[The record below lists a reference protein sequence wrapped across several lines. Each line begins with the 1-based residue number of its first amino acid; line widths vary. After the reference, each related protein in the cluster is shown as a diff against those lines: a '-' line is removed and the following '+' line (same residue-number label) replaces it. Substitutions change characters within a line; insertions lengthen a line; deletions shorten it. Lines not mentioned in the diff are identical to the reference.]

1 MSENIKEAADQAYA
15 TIVTELAAP
24 HFFEKIA
31 AAGFTPSSAAE
42 AEDAWAI
49 AAKLH
54 LLYTAEREKAAAAN
68 ASTLSAA
75 NQQLDSVL
83 TAAGFGGAVEKTAA
97 FNNMANA
104 AASRP
109 EIAQA
114 VLTLQAAIAVAAQQA
129 S

>member
-1 MSENIKEAADQAYA
+1 MSNNIKEAADQAYG

-24 HFFEKIA
+24 YFFEKIA
-31 AAGFTPSSAAE
+31 AAGFTPSSAQE
-42 AEDAWAI
+42 AEDAWSV

-68 ASTLSAA
+68 ASTLAAA
-75 NQQLDSVL
+75 NQQLDSAL
-83 TAAGFGGAVEKTAA
+83 AAAGFGGVEEKTAA
-97 FNNMANA
+97 FSGMANVA
-104 AASRP
+104 ADRP

-114 VLTLQAAIAVAAQQA
+114 VLTLQAALAAAMQQA